1 MGKDLRGKELGKGI
15 VQRKDG
21 RYFARATIKGQT
33 ISIYH
38 TNLKKLKEEFE
49 DAKYKAMVQQVAS
62 VKKDLTFNEWF
73 DEWYDKYK
81 KPTLKKSSTYNY
93 KSRVINLYGSRI
105 GTKGL
110 SEIKQLHLQTC
121 VADLLEQGYSPKT
134 IREATGVLQQCF
146 DAAIANGMMLCN
158 PCIGVLIPENAPVKK
173 RVLTQKEQDVFLDFI
188 TNSHN
193 WYDELYHVMFLTG
206 MRVGEIAG
214 LQDDDIDFVNKFIY
228 VKHTLATV
236 YVDGVKT
243 EELTTPKT
251 QHAYRAIPFFGETEK
266 YLKLQ
271 IEKRDAL
278 KKRLGNR
285 WRTKPEF
292 GNLVFCT
299 SMGSPANRYVV
310 ERDLNNVVKTYNKM
324 AEVESRYTGEE
335 PFYIEKMHPHCIR
348 HTVATRLLEKNM
360 NPRVVQEILGHANYN
375 TTLQYSHA
383 LSDFTKTE
391 AEKIGNLLT
400 PKKCVNN
407 TDAYKQLA
415 GILK

>member
-62 VKKDLTFNEWF
+62 VKKDLTLDEWF

-121 VADLLEQGYSPKT
+121 VAELLEQGYSPKT

-173 RVLTQKEQDVFLDFI
+173 RVLTQKEQDVFLDFV

-193 WYDELYHVMFLTG
+193 
-206 MRVGEIAG
+206 
-214 LQDDDIDFVNKFIY
+214 
-228 VKHTLATV
+228 
-236 YVDGVKT
+236 
-243 EELTTPKT
+243 
-251 QHAYRAIPFFGETEK
+251 
-266 YLKLQ
+266 
-271 IEKRDAL
+271 
-278 KKRLGNR
+278 
-285 WRTKPEF
+285 
-292 GNLVFCT
+292 
-299 SMGSPANRYVV
+299 
-310 ERDLNNVVKTYNKM
+310 
-324 AEVESRYTGEE
+324 
-335 PFYIEKMHPHCIR
+335 
-348 HTVATRLLEKNM
+348 
-360 NPRVVQEILGHANYN
+360 
-375 TTLQYSHA
+375 
-383 LSDFTKTE
+383 
-391 AEKIGNLLT
+391 
-400 PKKCVNN
+400 
-407 TDAYKQLA
+407 
-415 GILK
+415 